1 MNTEIIKTM
10 SIELNISEKQIEN
23 VLSLL
28 QEGATVP
35 FIARYR
41 KEKTDGLMYKELSA
55 FTTQRSKTVKDFQP
69 NTLENCPQEKLI
81 WRN

>member
-1 MNTEIIKTM
+1 MLRPQRNTP
-10 SIELNISEKQIEN
+10 
-23 VLSLL
+23 LSF
-28 QEGATVP
+28 VP
-35 FIARYR
+35 

>member
-1 MNTEIIKTM
+1 MPRPRSDTSKEHTSII
-10 SIELNISEKQIEN
+10 
-23 VLSLL
+23 
-28 QEGATVP
+28 VP
-35 FIARYR
+35 